1 LVERAR
7 ERAVELCRGDWTR
20 DSRGGW
26 ASPGVLRDVGRVAPG
41 HSGPGGQGADVS
53 RSGGESDAGR
63 VEGGVGRMRMRSSS
77 LAIDISRD
85 FHRAR
90 VFIDLGDARAARRRL
105 EATGEDGDDSAM
117 SCGW

>member
-1 LVERAR
+1 
-7 ERAVELCRGDWTR
+7 
-20 DSRGGW
+20 
-26 ASPGVLRDVGRVAPG
+26 
-41 HSGPGGQGADVS
+41 
-53 RSGGESDAGR
+53 
-63 VEGGVGRMRMRSSS
+63 MRMRSSS

-90 VFIDLGDARAARRRL
+90 VFIDLGDPRAARRRL